1 MLNKSFAR
9 LAAVILCM
17 ACVVAGCKKETPPS
31 DTASVPNT
39 SAAPAA
45 EVPPAQPAAKESA
58 PAPAPTPAPASPTA
72 TATPAPAEKPVAP
85 TDAPK
90 AAPGGTTELVIQGLA
105 LTIPADWVVEPFQP
119 SAMSGTVAA
128 YRLSKAEGDSE
139 DAILK
144 FSHFPGMKGKD
155 ADNVTRWLGQV
166 VVDGKP
172 ISKEA
177 ANFKVEEMGNVR
189 LTTMDAAGAIST
201 SMMGG
206 GAATPGQRMIS
217 AIIDHPQGPH
227 FLKVAGAEKTI
238 AKWRD
243 SIYAVMKSAKAK

>member
-1 MLNKSFAR
+1 MLNKSFTK
-9 LAAVILCM
+9 LAAALLCL
-17 ACVVAGCKKETPPS
+17 ACVVPACKKETPPS
-31 DTASVPNT
+31 DTASTANT
-39 SAAPAA
+39 NAAPAA
-45 EVPPAQPAAKESA
+45 GTTTAAPPPAKET
-58 PAPAPTPAPASPTA
+58 APAPTPAPASPTA

-90 AAPGGTTELVIQGLA
+90 AAPGGGTELVIQGLA

-119 SAMSGTVAA
+119 SAMSGTVAS

-155 ADNVTRWLGQV
+155 ADNVMRWLGQV

-172 ISKEA
+172 ITKEA

-227 FLKVAGAEKTI
+227 FVKVTGSEKTI